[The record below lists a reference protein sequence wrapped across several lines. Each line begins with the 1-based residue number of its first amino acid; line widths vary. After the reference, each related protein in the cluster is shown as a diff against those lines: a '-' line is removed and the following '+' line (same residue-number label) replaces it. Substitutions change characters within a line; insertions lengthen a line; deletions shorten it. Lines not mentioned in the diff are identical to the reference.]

1 MTQYPHL
8 RHRDESNRTTSRIA
22 PNHLWLA
29 HCQSRTANPQLQP
42 FVLVSFS
49 RAIAVCFRAAVQGT
63 PDKKVPALNV
73 SCRDTASEP
82 RVRAHG
88 GWNDRVYEPLTV
100 CMIQKTEGAAPES
113 VFRRRA
119 DPSGEIAMQC
129 PCERDFVFLSIS
141 GVPVLLASSGTETRF
156 PVASL
161 QTGALRTV
169 SASNCEQPRL
179 NTQSV
184 LQCLEQICA
193 LSLSSRSSVTFQC
206 RSTFFFSLDTWRG
219 HMCDYAVAP

>member
-8 RHRDESNRTTSRIA
+8 RHRDESHRTTLRIA
-22 PNHLWLA
+22 LNHLWLA

-100 CMIQKTEGAAPES
+100 RMIQKTEGAAPNLS
-113 VFRRRA
+113 FDA
-119 DPSGEIAMQC
+119 AQTPAGKLQC
-129 PCERDFVFLSIS
+129 N
-141 GVPVLLASSGTETRF
+141 VPVRET
-156 PVASL
+156 L
-161 QTGALRTV
+161 
-169 SASNCEQPRL
+169 
-179 NTQSV
+179 
-184 LQCLEQICA
+184 
-193 LSLSSRSSVTFQC
+193 
-206 RSTFFFSLDTWRG
+206 FS
-219 HMCDYAVAP
+219 